1 MDLETLF
8 KEVEKVFDKILK
20 LKTRNAEEELFAWK
34 VYTTSKFV
42 IKKIEEFLGK
52 EIAPTPK
59 AEINFN
65 VFKINLEGG
74 W

>member
-42 IKKIEEFLGK
+42 IKKIEEK
-52 EIAPTPK
+52 K
-59 AEINFN
+59 
-65 VFKINLEGG
+65 K
-74 W
+74 